1 MSGMESIP
9 SYQKLPE
16 IEQCPTCGTLYQKG
30 LKDRVRLPADDIK
43 RIVRAANTKN
53 GEVEAGH
60 GDLLHNLGMVEWKP
74 KYLPR
79 ESKKRVQD
87 RLPHIEAAKR
97 HLDAGRFEEAEREMR
112 RAREITYDAKRRVY
126 CLTAFGRKVARWYAA
141 QLQVPQ
147 SSLQPGRASN
157 GRLERS

>member
-1 MSGMESIP
+1 MSGMENIP

-60 GDLLHNLGMVEWKP
+60 GDLLQHLGMVEWKP
-74 KYLPR
+74 KYSPDEAKERL
-79 ESKKRVQD
+79 KDRV
-87 RLPHIEAAKR
+87 PHLEAAKR
-97 HLDAGRFEEAEREMR
+97 HLDAGRFEEAEREIR
-112 RAREITYDAKRRVY
+112 QAREITYDAKRKVY
-126 CLTAFGRKVARWYAA
+126 CLTAFGRKVARWHAE
-141 QLQVPQ
+141 QLAKEQ
-147 SSLQPGRASN
+147 
-157 GRLERS
+157 